1 MPENVKVSA
10 LPTRPPATWAANTAF
25 DARAYPDV
33 EFQFTSGTVTV
44 TRSLDGTNY
53 VTWWTI
59 DKDFAF
65 ASSAATP
72 GIYSTQ
78 GSAWLK
84 FSADV
89 TVRAGS

>member
-1 MPENVKVSA
+1 M
-10 LPTRPPATWAANTAF
+10 
-25 DARAYPDV
+25 
-33 EFQFTSGTVTV
+33 
-44 TRSLDGTNY
+44 
-53 VTWWTI
+53 

>member
-10 LPTRPPATWAANTAF
+10 LPTRNPATWPANTAF

-53 VTWWTI
+53 VTWWTM

-65 ASSAATP
+65 ASSAEARH
-72 GIYSTQ
+72 G
-78 GSAWLK
+78 
-84 FSADV
+84 
-89 TVRAGS
+89 